1 MSETGREGEKD
12 REMERGKDRE
22 MEREKDRERKRG
34 RDIHREKQEK
44 VSTKIERG
52 RLGEKKRERE
62 NFFIQWDNTDN
73 HFYHTVFVK

>member
-22 MEREKDRERKRG
+22 MEREKDRERKIG

-52 RLGEKKRERE
+52 RLGKEKRVRG

-73 HFYHTVFVK
+73 HFYHILFL